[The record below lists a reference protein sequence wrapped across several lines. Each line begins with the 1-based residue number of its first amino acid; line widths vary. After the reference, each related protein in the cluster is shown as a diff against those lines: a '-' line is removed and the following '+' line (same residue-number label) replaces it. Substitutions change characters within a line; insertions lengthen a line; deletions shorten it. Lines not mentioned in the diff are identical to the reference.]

1 MQFLFGSTR
10 AIRIDGAIIN
20 QVHETTKMN
29 MELETDWK
37 HMEFIT
43 FKGKQMSK
51 AIRKLGPFHGDVFG
65 HEMLLSLHGLEV
77 GATDNCTHIFHY
89 ECVWG
94 PKEG

>member
-37 HMEFIT
+37 HMI
-43 FKGKQMSK
+43 
-51 AIRKLGPFHGDVFG
+51 
-65 HEMLLSLHGLEV
+65 LSLCRVGTGLDQLLHSDPPDLRCLIAPLLETTLSCLLITLV
-77 GATDNCTHIFHY
+77 VLFTR
-89 ECVWG
+89 
-94 PKEG
+94 